1 MSRALDVVTLTG
13 EEYDDLME
21 CKEMVASLLAQ
32 LSAAKDR
39 IAELTPVAGMDWRET
54 MQRMLTRMEETDRW
68 PAICDKARAVLSL
81 ANDATREPAA
91 YLWGGEPIVHEG
103 QPLGELS
110 SAGWS
115 PKAGAC
121 VGLGY
126 ARGEAALREHH
137 GTSMQVESWGVPV
150 AVKAYERLP

>member
-13 EEYDDLME
+13 EEYDDLMK

-68 PAICDKARAVLSL
+68 PAICDEARAVLSL

-91 YLWGGEPIVHEG
+91 YLWAARYYGSGLRRRGAGGAKPPSEG
-103 QPLGELS
+103 GRTQNSMTQRGTPCR
-110 SAGWS
+110 
-115 PKAGAC
+115 PKG
-121 VGLGY
+121 
-126 ARGEAALREHH
+126 
-137 GTSMQVESWGVPV
+137 
-150 AVKAYERLP
+150 

>member
-54 MQRMLTRMEETDRW
+54 MQRMLTRMEETDGW
-68 PAICDKARAVLSL
+68 PAICDEARAVLSL
-81 ANDATREPAA
+81 ANDATRSAA
-91 YLWGGEPIVHEG
+91 AWRGGCLWRTDEMGAADLG
-103 QPLGELS
+103 QS
-110 SAGWS
+110 N
-115 PKAGAC
+115 C
-121 VGLGY
+121 I
-126 ARGEAALREHH
+126 
-137 GTSMQVESWGVPV
+137 
-150 AVKAYERLP
+150 ERKRR